1 MDLLNWAI
9 RMCGK
14 TESWLRKLAAEE
26 QPSLTVPYDTLAPK
40 TINNDSMQEYFSALK
55 YAFGQNDVRNIAV
68 TGHYGAGKSTVV
80 SSYLKYHCTE
90 KYINVSLAGFE
101 MTEKENI
108 VGPADQDVELSI
120 LQQILFKENRA
131 LLPDSRIDR
140 IQNKD
145 RLHTFRTYG
154 ALLRVGIPVACFA
167 GLLFY
172 GPLSEFL
179 NLPAN
184 WKLFV
189 DKHYFWKAGLL
200 TAIAFLA
207 LYFITDC
214 ATKIGIFD
222 KKIKLS
228 KIAFLSGD
236 VEVNEKEA
244 SSLLNNCLDEI
255 VYFFARLEY
264 KVVVFEDLDRL
275 GTPDIFV
282 KLREINKIINNNI
295 KDGTPVRF
303 IYAVRDDLFSGADA
317 RTKFFD
323 FILPVISFMDSRNS
337 FTLLKN
343 KMAFE
348 ATEDK
353 NLRILSMYLSDMRS
367 LQNIVNEYHIFKN
380 VVDNTKHN
388 IRLLSVVFYKNIYAV
403 DYNLSDK
410 KTGVLYSF
418 LRDYRTRN
426 LHAHYFDD
434 QEANLESLNN
444 ELERWN
450 EHNDISKSHIIR
462 TLLDRFVPDLLGE
475 NYQFYH
481 YRNYSYYPVDKDSL
495 INNESEFITFLNQDN
510 VYVSVSSVYTEI
522 TAKVKQELLD
532 EYTERSEHLSQR
544 REAAYRTLCENIIS
558 IKERLR
564 TKNAV
569 SLSELIIL
577 IGRETFGKIADAY
590 LDNISE
596 HDYVTEQ
603 QVNSLRSDMRNGG
616 LDALYAL
623 LSNDLVRQDYM
634 SYRSIFH
641 PGSMTVNDNDFVKA
655 VGQNIN
661 CEKSN
666 SEHYIDDEH
675 KVFQELIDQS
685 LIYNEGALHNQLLTS
700 LLDSGNE
707 HLGVMISAL
716 FQRPDETIQTTFVTL
731 YKKFETPKT
740 FEQFIA
746 HALTRTGYLDRAI
759 SVFTRNLESEHSKD
773 ISAIIVSNVA
783 TESANDVNIYRN
795 FIGILGTS
803 IFRMLTEDLAEGY
816 MKHVLQAEFVFD
828 ELYSPAL
835 PVELYCM
842 KYIAANNLY
851 KITPENVAIA
861 ITCLLE
867 DTKADLA
874 DAANRP
880 WSCAR
885 KHNIQNVIHYLEKNI
900 DYFIKKV
907 FIFSE
912 EDPLT
917 IREMLGKSTVSNTC
931 RIVIIEKMQFTLP
944 ELSGIMSDSEFN
956 DNKNGLS
963 FHDLFFKHDRVEAS
977 WAPLLNYIGEDC
989 NREVLRDWICSHAA
1003 ELDCF
1008 DTESCDAESYDALYE
1023 KVICDD
1029 VLDDDTYET
1038 IIGTVDISPEQISKG
1053 LSFKNFRRLISM
1065 EKISLE
1071 ETPYINAKRMYPS
1084 SDENTVTAYLLWFS
1098 QYKSEFFASPDF
1110 YLRKDKD
1117 EDFFIRCITQLM
1129 SGNLF
1134 SDQEKSHLVIH
1145 FTDFYRGLEVSDLKL
1160 SRGVALLAFKG
1171 SDNSELQTALLVC
1184 LITEG
1189 FRNRPQIA
1197 QFCHTIDEKELSSVF
1212 INSSQATITA
1222 NDRQRVNL
1230 ILQSA
1235 QQAQMIRSFEERGDG
1250 KIEVAIRRDKENGAL
1265 TA

>member
-14 TESWLRKLAAEE
+14 TESWLRKRAAEE

-80 SSYLKYHCTE
+80 SSFLKYHCTE

-120 LQQILFKENRA
+120 LQQILFKENRS

-167 GLLFY
+167 GLLFFS
-172 GPLSEFL
+172 PLSEFL

-189 DKHYFWKAGLL
+189 DKHYFWKAGVL

-343 KMAFE
+343 KMSFE
-348 ATEDK
+348 ASEDK
-353 NLRILSMYLSDMRS
+353 SLRILSMYLSDMRS
-367 LQNIVNEYHIFKN
+367 LQNIVNEYHVFKN

-403 DYNLSDK
+403 DYNLADK

-418 LRDYRTRN
+418 LKDYRTRN
-426 LHAHYFDD
+426 LHTHYFDG
-434 QEANLESLNN
+434 LEDILEKMNDK
-444 ELERWN
+444 LERLN
-450 EHNDISKSHIIR
+450 EHNDISKSQIIKN
-462 TLLDRFVPDLLGE
+462 LLKRFIPDLLGE
-475 NYQFYH
+475 NYQFYNIRS
-481 YRNYSYYPVDKDSL
+481 YNYHPVETNSI
-495 INNESEFITFLNQDN
+495 INNEAEFISFLNLDN
-510 VYVSVSSVYTEI
+510 IYVGSSSGYTEI
-522 TAKVKQELLD
+522 TTKIKQELLD
-532 EYTERSEHLSQR
+532 EYAERSEHLSQR
-544 REAAYRTLCENIIS
+544 GEEAYRTLCENILD

-564 TKNAV
+564 TKNAI

-577 IGRETFGKIADAY
+577 IGRETFGKIADTY
-590 LDNISE
+590 LDKISA

-603 QVNSLRSDMRNGG
+603 QVTSLKSDMRNGG
-616 LDALYAL
+616 LNALYAL
-623 LSNDLVRQDYM
+623 LSNDLVLQDYM

-666 SEHYIDDEH
+666 SDLYIDDEN
-675 KVFQELIDQS
+675 KVFQDLIDHS

-700 LLDSGNE
+700 LLDSGSE

-716 FQRPDETIQTTFVTL
+716 FQRPDEVIQTTFVTL
-731 YKKFETPKT
+731 YKKFKEPKT

-746 HALTRTGYLDRAI
+746 LALTRTGYLNRAI
-759 SVFTRNLESEHSKD
+759 SICTKNLENEYSKD

-783 TESANDVNIYRN
+783 PESSSDVEVYRD
-795 FIGILGTS
+795 FIGVLGTG
-803 IFRMLTEDLAEGY
+803 IFRKLTEDQTEGY
-816 MKHVLQAEFVFD
+816 MKHVLQAGFVFD
-828 ELYSPAL
+828 ELYSPVL
-835 PVELYCM
+835 SVELYCM

-851 KITPENVAIA
+851 EITPENVAIA
-861 ITCLLE
+861 ITCLSD
-867 DTKADLA
+867 DTKAKPA
-874 DAANRP
+874 NAANRP

-885 KHNIQNVIHYLEKNI
+885 KNNIQNVISYLEENI
-900 DYFIKKV
+900 EDFIKKV

-917 IREMLGKSTVSNTC
+917 IREMLGKATVSNPC
-931 RIVIIEKMQFTLP
+931 RIAMIKKMQFTLP
-944 ELSGIMSDSEFN
+944 ELSGIMSDSELN

-1003 ELDCF
+1003 ELDYF
-1008 DTESCDAESYDALYE
+1008 DTESCDADSYDALYE

-1038 IIGTVDISPEQISKG
+1038 ILGTVDISPEKISKG

-1065 EKISLE
+1065 EKILLE
-1071 ETPYINAKRMYPS
+1071 ETPYINAKHMYPS
-1084 SDENTVTAYLLWFS
+1084 SDENTVAAYLLWFS
-1098 QYKSEFFASPDF
+1098 QYKSVFFASPDF
-1110 YLRKDKD
+1110 YLRKEKD
-1117 EDFFIRCITQLM
+1117 EDFFFRCITQLM

-1134 SDQEKSHLVIH
+1134 SDQEKSRLVIH

-1160 SRGVALLAFKG
+1160 SRDVALLAFKE
-1171 SDNSELQTALLVC
+1171 SDNSDLQTALLVC

-1222 NDRQRVNL
+1222 NDRQRVTL

-1235 QQAQMIRSFEERGDG
+1235 QQAQMIRSFEERDDG
-1250 KIEVAIRRDKENGAL
+1250 KIEVAIRRDKENGAF